1 MTPFNEGNGIV
12 KEYVGGY
19 QDYLQQKARETASLK
34 AEKPTNQNHSPKL
47 PPRPPAH
54 KRKLS
59 YKEQRELDSLPQEI
73 ADLEAEQAAL
83 QDKLADGSWFVS
95 DLAAATL
102 ATERLDAI
110 DNLLLEKLER
120 WSALEG

>member
-1 MTPFNEGNGIV
+1 M
-12 KEYVGGY
+12 GGY

-34 AEKPTNQNHSPKL
+34 AEKTDKPKPQPQTTAPTASAQK
-47 PPRPPAH
+47 
-54 KRKLS
+54 KKLS

-102 ATERLDAI
+102 ATERLEAI